1 MDELK
6 AAQKQKLNILEQIRA
21 LGDMRRGSVTEQ
33 FFERKRSDGAITRCG
48 PYHLYTYKQDGQT
61 ISRRLP
67 DAAGAVQYR
76 AQIEQFRRFEELS
89 AQLVEISQRICD
101 LLQQTHEQAAFS
113 PEKKRRRSP
122 SNKTGR

>member
-6 AAQKQKLNILEQIRA
+6 AAQKQKMNVLEQIRA
-21 LGDMRRGSVTEQ
+21 LSDMRRGSVTEQ

-67 DAAGAVQYR
+67 DTASALSWPLRTWPMTAGTPVNSTWVWPA
-76 AQIEQFRRFEELS
+76 
-89 AQLVEISQRICD
+89 
-101 LLQQTHEQAAFS
+101 T
-113 PEKKRRRSP
+113 RS
-122 SNKTGR
+122 